1 MEHLKD
7 IIKIIKKKRID
18 KIDLIDNDLISSED
32 SLMSRL
38 YTGLRDEKF
47 STDSEALIHLYGEE
61 SEKNQQNFRR
71 LKSRLARRIFNTL
84 YFLDMNLYSVKDQYE
99 RIAYEQRKI
108 VSTLHILKRNGA
120 REAAIKVIK
129 DNYHTAEKHY
139 LYDVLKVY
147 DYELSIYYSLSGDP
161 SNFKKYSERYYVHND
176 YENLVQQSTI
186 TYYGLQLEMHYKKG
200 VTKTNHTEKLRQ
212 LDQHLKILGDIRAK
226 VYSYET
232 EYYYLRASLTYYEQK
247 CDAISTLN
255 VSEDIIQLTTQSTFR
270 QEIWLGV
277 AVLYK
282 SKALLSLKKYDEG
295 QKLLNDNKTL
305 FNEGGINWF
314 TLKEFTFLMA
324 LQAGQMGSA
333 AQIIKEI
340 FQHKSFKTKPD
351 YLVQKWHILKAYF
364 NLMEDETSGNPHKST
379 LKIARLFND
388 AQYYVNDK
396 SGYFLAIR
404 FLELIETVRN
414 QDFDT
419 FSDRCQ
425 MLRRYKNKYLLKDSH
440 SREILF
446 IEMLLSIEKSL
457 FDKSVVTTSQQ
468 ASLQILA
475 ENKENI
481 LMNDNEIVPYTVLW
495 KIITKYLL

>member
-38 YTGLRDEKF
+38 YLGLRDEKF
-47 STDSEALIHLYGEE
+47 STDTEAVTHLYGEQN
-61 SEKNQQNFRR
+61 EKNLQNFRR
-71 LKSRLARRIFNTL
+71 LKSRLARRMFNTL

-108 VSTLHILKRNGA
+108 LSTLHILKRNGA

-129 DNYHTAEKHY
+129 DNYHTAEKYY

-161 SNFKKYSERYYVHND
+161 SNFKKYTEKYFKHNE
-176 YENLVQQSTI
+176 YENLIQQSTI
-186 TYYGLQLEMHYKKG
+186 TYYGLQLEMHYKIGTGKSSYA
-200 VTKTNHTEKLRQ
+200 EKIQQ
-212 LDQHLKILGDIRAK
+212 LDQHLKILEEIRSK

-232 EYYYLRASLTYYEQK
+232 EYYFLRASLTYFEQK
-247 CDAISTLN
+247 CDAISTLH

-282 SKALLSLKKYDEG
+282 SKALLSLKRYAEG
-295 QKLLNDNKTL
+295 QSLLNDNKTL
-305 FNEGGINWF
+305 FNEGGLNWF
-314 TLKEFTFLMA
+314 TLKEFNFLMA
-324 LQAGQMGSA
+324 IHAEKMELAGQ
-333 AQIIKEI
+333 IITEI
-340 FQHKSFKTKPD
+340 FKHKSFRTKPE
-351 YLVQKWHILKAYF
+351 YLVQKWHILKAYY
-364 NLMEDETSGNPHKST
+364 NLMEDEESENLQKSN

-440 SREILF
+440 SREICF
-446 IEMLLSIEKSL
+446 IEMLLNIEKCQFEKSL
-457 FDKSVVTTSQQ
+457 VLTSQNE
-468 ASLQILA
+468 SLKVLL

-481 LMNDNEIVPYTVLW
+481 LMNDNEIVPYPVLW